1 MSNIDA
7 AGDWS
12 EPRAASGDGANSPKQ
27 MASAAAQTVKQEAQS
42 FAAQAKEKAS
52 GQIEQHK
59 ETATRTLGDFAN
71 AIRRAGDE
79 LSQSDQSV
87 ASRLVQQAAD
97 GLESFSRS
105 VADKRPEELLDAVRD
120 FGRRNPMAF
129 VAGSVL
135 VGLAVGR
142 FLKASSE
149 PRQDFTRM
157 SATFESPEG
166 GLPDVGGTGAM
177 GMGGS
182 AMGFTPE
189 TGSDVTAMGATSIG
203 APGDELGSG
212 DVGVEGLTGDVSAEG
227 LTGESSLGASQSSDL
242 LGEDAGDI
250 GETGAEDGDDTDRSR
265 FGGGTTGI

>member
-97 GLESFSRS
+97 GLEGFSRS

-149 PRQDFTRM
+149 PRQDYTRM
-157 SATFESPEG
+157 STTFESSEG
-166 GLPDVGGTGAM
+166 GLPDVGGTGSM

-182 AMGFTPE
+182 AMGFTGA
-189 TGSDVTAMGATSIG
+189 TMADDVTASGATAIG
-203 APGDELGSG
+203 APDDEFGTG
-212 DVGVEGLTGDVSAEG
+212 EVGVEG
-227 LTGESSLGASQSSDL
+227 LTGESSLGASESTDL
-242 LGEDAGDI
+242 LGEDSGDI
-250 GETGAEDGDDTDRSR
+250 GTGAEDGDDTDRSR
-265 FGGGTTGI
+265 FGGTTGI

>member
-42 FAAQAKEKAS
+42 FANQAKEKAS

-79 LSQSDQSV
+79 LSQSDQSM

-97 GLESFSRS
+97 GLENFSRT

-142 FLKASSE
+142 FLKASAE
-149 PRQDFTRM
+149 PRQDYTRM
-157 SATFESPEG
+157 SATYDSSED

-182 AMGFTPE
+182 AMGYT
-189 TGSDVTAMGATSIG
+189 SAAALDDDVTASGATAIG
-203 APGDELGSG
+203 APDDEFS
-212 DVGVEGLTGDVSAEG
+212 SG
-227 LTGESSLGASQSSDL
+227 LTGESNLSATSTTGLI
-242 LGEDAGDI
+242 GED
-250 GETGAEDGDDTDRSR
+250 TGSTDDVDDLDGDDTDRSR
-265 FGGGTTGI
+265 FGGGTTTGL